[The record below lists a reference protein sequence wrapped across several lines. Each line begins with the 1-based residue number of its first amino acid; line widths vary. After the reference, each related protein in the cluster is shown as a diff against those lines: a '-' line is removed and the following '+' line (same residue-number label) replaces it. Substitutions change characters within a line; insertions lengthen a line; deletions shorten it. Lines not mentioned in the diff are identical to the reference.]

1 MNAQDFINSVA
12 TGNAAE
18 AKDTLNNLLSARA
31 FEALETKKIE
41 IAQTLFGGYQVEEE
55 VEDLNESDIENG
67 YKIRMKHIDKGR
79 IHAPSGE
86 HVATVTREHG
96 EGWRYHSGN
105 KNWDG
110 LETSKHYKTGV
121 EKTKAAAA
129 KKAVQAHM
137 NEQVEQIDELTG
149 KGQLPAIK
157 KSHADA
163 ASAAGSKMDTIRN
176 SNFKLPVP
184 KEKTSKIYGL
194 ASAKQYH
201 THQSAR
207 AGALMKKAGIKE

>member
-1 MNAQDFINSVA
+1 MITSTFIDQL
-12 TGNAAE
+12 AAGQAAD
-18 AKDTLNNLLSARA
+18 AKETLSNLLSTRA
-31 FEALETKKIE
+31 FEALDTRKQEL
-41 IAQTLFGGYQVEEE
+41 AATLFGGQVEEE
-55 VEDLNESDIENG
+55 VE
-67 YKIRMKHIDKGR
+67 
-79 IHAPSGE
+79 
-86 HVATVTREHG
+86 
-96 EGWRYHSGN
+96 
-105 KNWDG
+105 
-110 LETSKHYKTGV
+110 
-121 EKTKAAAA
+121 
-129 KKAVQAHM
+129 
-137 NEQVEQIDELTG
+137 QVEITQEEFDQLDELTG